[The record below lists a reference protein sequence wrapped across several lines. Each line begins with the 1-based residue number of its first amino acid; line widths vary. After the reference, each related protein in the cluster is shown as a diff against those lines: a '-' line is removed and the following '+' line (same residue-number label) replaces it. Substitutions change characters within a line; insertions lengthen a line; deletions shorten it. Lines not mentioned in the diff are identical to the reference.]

1 MKPVIHGLPTHL
13 VELDGDPTAPLIVA
27 MHGIG
32 SNENDLPPAFTSRE
46 GRAAFAF
53 PRSPLPHPPGY
64 AWYRL
69 IRIGVPDPAS
79 FEQGLE
85 TLDAWLDELR
95 KRPGMA
101 ERPLILSGFSQ
112 GAIMSLSY
120 ALRHPEK
127 VSGVMAFSGYV
138 PDFVLE
144 ALPAPS
150 PDAPKPQVFLT
161 LGRRDAL
168 FPFSRL
174 EEAAQALSTRGIH
187 SEVFA
192 HDGGHEIPREAM
204 AAATAWFERTFAR

>member
-1 MKPVIHGLPTHL
+1 MKQVIHGLPTHVFPL
-13 VELDGDPTAPLIVA
+13 EGNAKAPLLVG

-32 SNENDLPPAFTSRE
+32 SNEDDLPAAFTALE
-46 GRAAFAF
+46 GRAAMAF

-69 IRIGVPDPAS
+69 IRIGVPDPDS
-79 FEQGLE
+79 FEQGLA
-85 TLDAWLDELR
+85 TLDAWIDGLR
-95 KRPGMA
+95 QVSDFA

-127 VSGVMAFSGYV
+127 VAGVVAFSGYI
-138 PDFVLE
+138 PPFLLE

-150 PDAPKPQVFLT
+150 PSAPQPKVFLT

-174 EEAAQALSTRGIH
+174 EEATQALQGRGIQP
-187 SEVFA
+187 EVFA

-204 AAATAWFERTFAR
+204 AAATAWFGRTF